1 MIPLLKASNFNTW
14 FDTIPPKWEVRRI
27 KTLFLLLNGS
37 TPSNSVPEYW
47 DGDII
52 WVTPA
57 DLGRLEGNTI
67 RSSQR
72 RITKA
77 GYQSCGTTLAPRG
90 SLVLTTRAPVGNVAI
105 LGNDACTNQGCK
117 TLVPRHSLNSKYFYY
132 QLLIARPLIEALAQ
146 GSTFVELS
154 NTSLSAVPL
163 LTPPLEVQNA
173 IASFLD
179 HKTAQIDA
187 LIAEKRKLIEL
198 LREKRN
204 ALISHAV
211 TKGLNPNVPMKDSGV
226 EWIGEIPAHW
236 EVLRLKYAL
245 IGGLTNGLFK
255 KRDEF
260 GAGVKLVNVSDVYQD
275 DFFINFDTLERV
287 VASVSEQKKYG
298 VEPGDIFL
306 VRSSLKREGVAAT
319 ACILDTPEPTVFEC
333 HVVLIRPNPTV
344 VMSRYLIN
352 LLNTPTLRQRFIALA
367 ETVTMTTISQPKVA
381 SLPILVPPN
390 DEQVEIINHINE
402 ETARI
407 RALIDE
413 VELAVEKLNE
423 YRIALISAAVTG
435 KIDVLNWQKAGTDDV
450 DELSRLEQEV
460 VQDYSS

>member
-211 TKGLNPNVPMKDSGV
+211 TKGLNPDVPMKDSGV

-236 EVLRLKYAL
+236 KTIRNRYLFKEINERSETGDETLLSVHQRLGVVKRSDIASQPAGANDL
-245 IGGLTNGLFK
+245 IGYKICRVNDLILNKLKAYLGVFFRSPLSGLVSPDYTVFRAVVDLVPEYYEYLYHHGAYIAEFTKRSKGVAIGLF
-255 KRDEF
+255 R
-260 GAGVKLVNVSDVYQD
+260 LYSSDFYDIWSLFPPPAEQRAIVEYVRTKTSH
-275 DFFINFDTLERV
+275 ISTLMERLEE
-287 VASVSEQKKYG
+287 SIS
-298 VEPGDIFL
+298 
-306 VRSSLKREGVAAT
+306 
-319 ACILDTPEPTVFEC
+319 IL
-333 HVVLIRPNPTV
+333 
-344 VMSRYLIN
+344 S
-352 LLNTPTLRQRFIALA
+352 
-367 ETVTMTTISQPKVA
+367 
-381 SLPILVPPN
+381 
-390 DEQVEIINHINE
+390 
-402 ETARI
+402 
-407 RALIDE
+407 
-413 VELAVEKLNE
+413 E
-423 YRIALISAAVTG
+423 YRSTLISSAVIG
-435 KIDVLNWQKAGTDDV
+435 KIDVRGWQEAGINEV
-450 DELSRLEQEV
+450 DKRGQLEQEV
-460 VQDYSS
+460 V

>member
-211 TKGLNPNVPMKDSGV
+211 TKGLNPDVPMKDSGM
-226 EWIGEIPAHW
+226 EWIGEIPVHW
-236 EVLRLKYAL
+236 EVLKTKYVFRLSTEQAPAEHDLELLSLYTDIGVRPRRELEPKGNKASSTDGYWLVYKGDIIVNKLLAWMGAIGYSEYSGVTSPAYDVLRQIRNVEPKYYHYL
-245 IGGLTNGLFK
+245 FRCGLYLPEFRRRSRGIMDMRLRLYF
-255 KRDEF
+255 DEL
-260 GAGVKLVNVSDVYQD
+260 GQIPLSCPSY
-275 DFFINFDTLERV
+275 E
-287 VASVSEQKKYG
+287 EQKEIVAYIDGKIA
-298 VEPGDIFL
+298 EIEELESL
-306 VRSSLKREGVAAT
+306 VTSAIA
-319 ACILDTPEPTVFEC
+319 
-333 HVVLIRPNPTV
+333 
-344 VMSRYLIN
+344 N
-352 LLNTPTLRQRFIALA
+352 LG
-367 ETVTMTTISQPKVA
+367 
-381 SLPILVPPN
+381 
-390 DEQVEIINHINE
+390 
-402 ETARI
+402 
-407 RALIDE
+407 
-413 VELAVEKLNE
+413 E
-423 YRIALISAAVTG
+423 YRTALISAAVTG
-435 KIDVLNWQKAGTDDV
+435 KIDVRGWN
-450 DELSRLEQEV
+450 EREV
-460 VQDYSS
+460 VAIKEEIEVF